1 MVELIQNFTVDEA
14 DSMNADK
21 IPDIIIGR
29 LPVYLR
35 ALQRLSAKG
44 IQTTSSQELG
54 EIVGISA
61 AQIRKDISQF
71 GEFGKQGTGYSI
83 PFLIERLKDILKV
96 NRVWEVVIVGM
107 GDMGHALA
115 RYNGFSNRGFIIKM
129 LFDNDPKKIGQKVG
143 DFEILDIST
152 LGEKIRQNKIKIA
165 MLTVPAAAA
174 QEVAE
179 QLVKAGVKAILNY
192 APTSIT
198 VPTGVRVQ
206 HIDPATHLQRMTYYL
221 D

>member
-1 MVELIQNFTVDEA
+1 
-14 DSMNADK
+14 MNAEK

-35 ALQRLSAKG
+35 ALQSLADKG

-83 PFLIERLKDILKV
+83 PFLVERLRDILKV
-96 NRVWEVVIVGM
+96 DRGWEVIIIGM

-115 RYNGFSNRGFIIKM
+115 RYNGFTNRGFQISMI
-129 LFDNDPKKIGQKVG
+129 FDNDPQKIGQKVG
-143 DFEILDIST
+143 EFEILDTAGIA
-152 LGEKIRQNKIKIA
+152 EKIKQHKIKIA
-165 MLTVPAAAA
+165 MLTVPAPAA
-174 QEVAE
+174 QEMAD
-179 QLVKAGVKAILNY
+179 QLVKAGIKAILNY
-192 APTSIT
+192 APTSLN
-198 VPTGVRVQ
+198 VPDGVHVQ
-206 HIDPATHLQRMTYYL
+206 YIDPVTHLQRMTYYL

>member
-1 MVELIQNFTVDEA
+1 
-14 DSMNADK
+14 MNADK

-35 ALQRLSAKG
+35 ALQRLSDRG

-54 EIVGISA
+54 EIVRISA

-83 PFLIERLKDILKV
+83 PFLIERLRGILKV
-96 NRVWEVVIVGM
+96 DRAWDVVIVGM

-115 RYNGFSNRGFIIKM
+115 RYNGFVDRGFRVVM
-129 LFDNDPKKIGQKVG
+129 VFDNDPGKIGQKVG
-143 DFEILDIST
+143 EFEINDIAGMT
-152 LGEKIRQNKIKIA
+152 EKIRQNKIKIA
-165 MLTVPAAAA
+165 MLTVPVTAA
-174 QEVAE
+174 QEMTN
-179 QLVKAGVKAILNY
+179 QLVKAGIKAILNY
-192 APTSIT
+192 APTSLN
-198 VPTGVRVQ
+198 VPAGVRVQ
-206 HIDPATHLQRMTYYL
+206 YIDPATHLQRMTYYI